1 MVRLQAAQM
10 FAQDASPVQV
20 AHRLRVSA
28 KSVGLLLTM
37 DDQRVPVTAIQ
48 ALNSL
53 YTGWRWLP
61 LATAS
66 PHWRRSAP
74 QSAPRKDLLVRN
86 LVRRARRSLTYSIFE
101 PRI

>member
-1 MVRLQAAQM
+1 
-10 FAQDASPVQV
+10 
-20 AHRLRVSA
+20 
-28 KSVGLLLTM
+28 M
-37 DDQRVPVTAIQ
+37 DHQWVPVTAIQ

-74 QSAPRKDLLVRN
+74 QSAPE
-86 LVRRARRSLTYSIFE
+86 RSFW
-101 PRI
+101 